1 MRIEEIKIWKFNL
14 LDMFIIFAVVVAIL
28 MFLNN
33 KQSNAVTS
41 TVSGET
47 AEIKDSK
54 FTYVVQIKELSETTG
69 DMIKQGDKL
78 FDKASGTE
86 MGVIKEVK
94 IVPTQS
100 GLLMNNGQIVTR
112 SMPGKIDIYL
122 TVEAEG
128 RAANGELVANN
139 LIRILVGSFK
149 ALKTKYTMF
158 SGTIVDAK

>member
-1 MRIEEIKIWKFNL
+1 MRLEEIKIWKFNL
-14 LDMFIIFAVVVAIL
+14 LDMFIAFALVVALI
-28 MFLNN
+28 MFFNA
-33 KQSNAVTS
+33 KQSNASTPITS
-41 TVSGET
+41 GDTEV
-47 AEIKDSK
+47 KDSK

-69 DMIKQGDKL
+69 DMLKEGDKL

-86 MGVIKEVK
+86 MGIIKEVR
-94 IVPTQS
+94 IEQTQS

-112 SMPGKIDIYL
+112 SMPEKIDVYL

-128 RAANGELVANN
+128 RTANGELVANN

-149 ALKTKYTMF
+149 ALKTKYVMF